1 MSNVFKAVNKEQK
14 KCDDIV
20 YLAHRNIQS
29 GEYTTADVVIMET
42 DKYIRKLER
51 HRQEH
56 KVAKLLQKKVNNGFT
71 QS

>member
-14 KCDDIV
+14 KWDDIV

-56 KVAKLLQKKVNNGFT
+56 KVAKLLQRKVNNEK
-71 QS
+71 